1 VCTKHCVQESLVG
14 VEGLVC
20 KPQFSELQGSRGNPL
35 VGHLSS
41 YLPFAWTVK
50 VLYAYPLVEKL
61 QVGTVNPRQ

>member
-1 VCTKHCVQESLVG
+1 
-14 VEGLVC
+14 
-20 KPQFSELQGSRGNPL
+20 L

-61 QVGTVNPRQ
+61 QVGTDNPRQ